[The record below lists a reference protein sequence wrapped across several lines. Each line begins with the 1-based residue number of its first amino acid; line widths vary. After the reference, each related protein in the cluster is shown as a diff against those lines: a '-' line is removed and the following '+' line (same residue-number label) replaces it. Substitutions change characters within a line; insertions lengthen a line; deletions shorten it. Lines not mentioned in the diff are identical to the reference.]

1 MTEVAVENVVLVP
14 LPGAMGEPD
23 DGAGVHVGWVVGT
36 TVPPK
41 VRPVSAIEPESVT
54 ETTAVPVPEPLATA
68 MDALTWIW
76 SVFWALLAVVVKYV

>member
-1 MTEVAVENVVLVP
+1 MTDIVVEKVVLVP
-14 LPGAMGEPD
+14 PPGAMGEAGV
-23 DGAGVHVGWVVGT
+23 GAGLQVGCVAGT
-36 TVPPK
+36 TVPPN

-76 SVFWALLAVVVKYV
+76 LVFWALLAVVVK